1 MPDQDRVRQAKELNK
16 KILMSKPNVV
26 GVGVGEKV
34 SAGGK
39 TGENCVVVLV
49 REKVPLAS
57 LTAGE
62 IVPKDVNGVKTDVIQ
77 VGELRALQ
85 TRTERWRPA
94 PGGVSLGHY
103 QITAGTL
110 GVVVQDRIS
119 ASRLILSNNHVLANC
134 NAGSPGDPILQPGAA
149 DGGLVEQDQIARLER
164 FSPIQFGVQ
173 PPDCNI
179 AKGIAG
185 IGNVLAGLVG
195 SKHRL
200 NAIQVNSQAVNRVDA
215 ALARPDNTSQ
225 VLDNI
230 LEIGTVSGTTTA
242 NLGMAVRKSG
252 RTTALTTGTILVIDA
267 TLSVSYGSG
276 RIAIFEGQLVAG
288 PMSQGG
294 DSGSLVVA
302 ADSRQAVGLLFAG
315 SEQIT
320 IFNPIQ
326 AVLDALQVDL

>member
-1 MPDQDRVRQAKELNK
+1 MPDQERVRLVKELNK

-49 REKVPLAS
+49 REKIPLAG
-57 LTAGE
+57 LADGE
-62 IVPKDVNGVKTDVIQ
+62 IVPKDVNGIKTDVVQ
-77 VGELRALQ
+77 VGEIRALQ
-85 TRTERWRPA
+85 ARTDRWRPA
-94 PGGVSLGHY
+94 PGGVSLGHH

-110 GVVVQDRIS
+110 GVVVQDRTS

-149 DGGLVEQDQIARLER
+149 DGGVVGTDQIAQLER
-164 FSPIQFGVQ
+164 FTSIQFGVQ
-173 PPDCNI
+173 PPECNI
-179 AKGIAG
+179 AKGVAG
-185 IGNVLAGLVG
+185 ISNVLAGLVG

-200 NAIQVNSQAVNRVDA
+200 NAIQVDSQAVNMVDA
-215 ALARPDNTSQ
+215 ALARPVDSSQ

-230 LEIGTVSGTTTA
+230 LEIGTISGTTTA

-252 RTTALTTGTILVIDA
+252 RTTGLTSGTILVVDA
-267 TLSVSYGSG
+267 TLSVGYGSG
-276 RIAIFEGQLVAG
+276 RFAIFEGQLVAG

-302 ADSRQAVGLLFAG
+302 ADSLLAVGLLFAG

-326 AVLDALQVDL
+326 AVLDTLQVDL

>member
-1 MPDQDRVRQAKELNK
+1 MPDQERVKQAKELNK
-16 KILMSKPNVV
+16 KLLMSKPNVV

-49 REKVPLAS
+49 REKIPLAG
-57 LTAGE
+57 LTAEE
-62 IVPKDVNGVKTDVIQ
+62 IVPKGVNGVKTDVIQ
-77 VGELRALQ
+77 VGEIRALQ

-110 GVVVQDRIS
+110 GVVVKDRTS

-149 DGGLVEQDQIARLER
+149 DDGLVEQDQIARLER
-164 FSPIQFGVQ
+164 FCPIQFGVQ

-200 NAIQVNSQAVNRVDA
+200 NAIQVDSQAVNKVDA
-215 ALARPDNTSQ
+215 ALARPDNASQ
-225 VLDNI
+225 LLDNI
-230 LEIGTVSGTTTA
+230 LEIGTVSGVTTA

-252 RTTALTTGTILVIDA
+252 RTTGLTTGTILIVDA

-276 RIAIFEGQLVAG
+276 RIGIFEGQLVSG

-302 ADSRQAVGLLFAG
+302 ADSLQAVGLLFAG
-315 SEQIT
+315 SDQIT

-326 AVLDALQVDL
+326 DVLDALQVDL